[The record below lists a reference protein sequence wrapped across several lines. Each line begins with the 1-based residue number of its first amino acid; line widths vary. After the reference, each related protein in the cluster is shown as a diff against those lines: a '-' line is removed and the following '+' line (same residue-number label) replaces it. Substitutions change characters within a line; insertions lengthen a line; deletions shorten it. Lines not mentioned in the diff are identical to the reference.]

1 MRQCIN
7 LSLFVNKH
15 FAKRVRFVINSSR
28 QRDFLYTILR
38 NLASKFRYVHC
49 YFTIY
54 YHFLRI
60 AIELFL
66 LLTVA
71 ALRVYFLCFNQLY
84 TLSKSGNLLSHKSTG
99 SGSFENGG

>member
-28 QRDFLYTILR
+28 QRDFLSTILR
-38 NLASKFRYVHC
+38 NLALNFAMYMLF
-49 YFTIY
+49 YNLY

-66 LLTVA
+66 PSHGSSIESVLSL
-71 ALRVYFLCFNQLY
+71 FQP
-84 TLSKSGNLLSHKSTG
+84 TLHL
-99 SGSFENGG
+99 EQIW